1 MPVVKH
7 GDFLVA
13 QSMSVTQY
21 AAEIAP
27 DAAAVQMRQ
36 FAKAQ
41 MAQFVQSGADAAV
54 QIELEA
60 QMAQFVQQYASQSDG
75 VIGEPSPLHP
85 EAKQKNAEAAQI
97 ERCAALELGLQSA
110 LEKHTAKLIEERQ
123 AIQAFLEHKE
133 FPGLSRVS
141 YSLRF
146 KELEEEIAGNEKI
159 LFQSL
164 ESV

>member
-1 MPVVKH
+1 MESD
-7 GDFLVA
+7 G
-13 QSMSVTQY
+13 
-21 AAEIAP
+21 AAGAPGGAPEIAP

-36 FAKAQ
+36 FAEAQ

-54 QIELEA
+54 QIELE
-60 QMAQFVQQYASQSDG
+60 QYASQSEEHKEST
-75 VIGEPSPLHP
+75 VRASQSVE
-85 EAKQKNAEAAQI
+85 QKNAEAEQI
-97 ERCAALELGLQSA
+97 GRCAALELG
-110 LEKHTAKLIEERQ
+110 
-123 AIQAFLEHKE
+123 
-133 FPGLSRVS
+133 PRVS